1 MSNRMKEEERIERII
16 RNLLKLPEN
25 RRCIN
30 CNSLGPQ
37 YVCTT
42 FWTFVCTT
50 CSGVHRE
57 FTHRVKSV
65 SMAKFNAEEVSAL
78 QAGGNER
85 ARQIYF
91 KEWDPQRHSYP
102 DGRCLSALT
111 VVLLGKFAGDRGMG
125 KLAMVRAGAK
135 EDFSDRCSFETPS
148 AGGRNDDRKSKYYIE
163 ERRSPRNKPENVR
176 SGHRNRPVHFEV
188 VDDRFRDD
196 GLGSGRSYETH
207 RSSNA
212 ESRAGSRLGK
222 ISPPVA
228 RPVSELL
235 GENVPR
241 LQVGG
246 SPNANERRD
255 TDSSVHVES
264 KSLEPKT
271 VNSVSLIDFSADPEP
286 PDPGAAPQTQQT
298 ALSIDGGNGASD
310 IPVVNSLESL
320 LFGLSAPA
328 AAPVDIMSEA
338 LAIMDGESAAP
349 LALSNNVGG
358 TVAESTSDK
367 PAASPVGMELMLLS
381 SSNDSNVGFT
391 DGQKLPIT
399 QQNQLYSSLSGDGIS
414 TTLSVGASHS
424 SHSQV
429 KLVFPPEF
437 SRFSRLIVLECFDP
451 FTNEDV
457 PVILVYLQSWTT
469 SNAPN
474 AQASSSVSAEKP
486 SQPSSEA
493 TQDGMKELPADL
505 FTSNYSSFPVSVPGW
520 QVRPPHGM
528 GFHMQYHPTAV
539 PVPAYPNSP
548 RSRNPFDL
556 SDDATEAQV
565 PMAMLPSMSPVQGA
579 LPNLPAPSALMHV
592 SDAHSSHLMHPRAS
606 PYGSVAPPQLLYGMS
621 LAPGAFNEQ
630 QFHNGFP
637 FSRPQMIH
645 TGREDAFASLN
656 PIQQPGGRY
665 PAAPTTTNSLSSAG
679 GNPFG

>member
-91 KEWDPQRHSYP
+91 KEWDPQRHSFP
-102 DGRCLSALT
+102 DGSNQNRLRDFIKQVYVAR
-111 VVLLGKFAGDRGMG
+111 KFAGDRGMG
-125 KLAMVRAGAK
+125 KLAMVRADAK
-135 EDFSDRCSFETPS
+135 EEFSDRCTFDSPCT
-148 AGGRNDDRKSKYYIE
+148 GGRIDDRKSKHYID
-163 ERRSPRNKPENVR
+163 ERRGPRNKPENVR

-196 GLGSGRSYETH
+196 GLGSGRRYETH
-207 RSSNA
+207 RTYNP
-212 ESRAGSRLGK
+212 ESGAGSRSPVPQRGRGR
-222 ISPPVA
+222 ISPPVV

-246 SPNANERRD
+246 SPKASERRD
-255 TDSSVHVES
+255 ADNSGHGQKTPSPSGTVES
-264 KSLEPKT
+264 KSLELTT

-286 PDPGAAPQTQQT
+286 PAPTTPSQTRQTVLLNEGGHGAADPP
-298 ALSIDGGNGASD
+298 I
-310 IPVVNSLESL
+310 VNSLESL
-320 LFGLSAPA
+320 LFGLSVPA
-328 AAPVDIMSEA
+328 SGPVDIMSQA
-338 LAIMDGESAAP
+338 PANIDAESAGP
-349 LALSNNVGG
+349 LALSSSVGA
-358 TVAESTSDK
+358 TVAESTTDK

-381 SSNDSNVGFT
+381 GSNDSNVGFA
-391 DGQKLPIT
+391 DGQNLPIT
-399 QQNQLYSSLSGDGIS
+399 QQNHLHSTPSGDSSS
-414 TTLSVGASHS
+414 TTPSVGDSH
-424 SHSQV
+424 
-429 KLVFPPEF
+429 
-437 SRFSRLIVLECFDP
+437 
-451 FTNEDV
+451 N
-457 PVILVYLQSWTT
+457 QSWT
-469 SNAPN
+469 SHIAPN

-505 FTSNYSSFPVSVPGW
+505 FTSSYSSFPVPVPGW

-528 GFHMQYHPTAV
+528 GFHMQYQPTAV
-539 PVPAYPNSP
+539 PMPAFPNSP

-556 SDDATEAQV
+556 SSDGIEAQV
-565 PMAMLPSMSPVQGA
+565 PMFPSMLPVQGA
-579 LPNLPAPSALMHV
+579 LPNLAAPSALLHA
-592 SDAHSSHLMHPRAS
+592 SNAHSSHLMQPQAS
-606 PYGSVAPPQLLYGMS
+606 PYGSIAPPQLSYGMS

-630 QFHNGFP
+630 QLHNGMP
-637 FSRPQMIH
+637 FSRPQTN

-656 PIQQPGGRY
+656 PIHQPKNGH
-665 PAAPTTTNSLSSAG
+665 PAPTTPNSLSLAG
-679 GNPFG
+679 GNPFE

>member
-1 MSNRMKEEERIERII
+1 MQKKLVLFKLGEMREQGKFTLKSGIHSVIHIQMAAFLQSSNQ
-16 RNLLKLPEN
+16 N
-25 RRCIN
+25 RLRDFIKHI
-30 CNSLGPQ
+30 
-37 YVCTT
+37 YVD
-42 FWTFVCTT
+42 
-50 CSGVHRE
+50 R
-57 FTHRVKSV
+57 
-65 SMAKFNAEEVSAL
+65 
-78 QAGGNER
+78 
-85 ARQIYF
+85 
-91 KEWDPQRHSYP
+91 
-102 DGRCLSALT
+102 
-111 VVLLGKFAGDRGMG
+111 KFAGDRGMG
-125 KLAMVRAGAK
+125 KLAMVRAGAQ

-196 GLGSGRSYETH
+196 GLGNGRSYETH

-235 GENVPR
+235 GENVPC

-246 SPNANERRD
+246 SPNANDRRD
-255 TDSSVHVES
+255 TDSSAHGQKTASPSEPVES

-286 PDPGAAPQTQQT
+286 PDPAAAPQTQQT
-298 ALSIDGGNGASD
+298 ALSIEGGNGASD
-310 IPVVNSLESL
+310 TPVVNSLESL

-328 AAPVDIMSEA
+328 AGPVDIMSEA

-381 SSNDSNVGFT
+381 SSNDSNVRFT

-424 SHSQV
+424 
-429 KLVFPPEF
+429 
-437 SRFSRLIVLECFDP
+437 
-451 FTNEDV
+451 
-457 PVILVYLQSWTT
+457 QSWTT
-469 SNAPN
+469 SNGPN

-493 TQDGMKELPADL
+493 TQDGMKELPAVIADL
-505 FTSNYSSFPVSVPGW
+505 FTSSYSSFPVSVPGW

-539 PVPAYPNSP
+539 PVPAFPNSP

-556 SDDATEAQV
+556 SDDGTEAQV
-565 PMAMLPSMSPVQGA
+565 PMPMFPSMLPVQGA
-579 LPNLPAPSALMHV
+579 LPNLPAPSALLHV
-592 SDAHSSHLMHPRAS
+592 SDAHSSHLMHPQAP
-606 PYGSVAPPQLLYGMS
+606 PYGSVAPPQLPYGMS
-621 LAPGAFNEQ
+621 LAPVSGAFNEQ

-637 FSRPQMIH
+637 FSRPQMMH

-656 PIQQPGGRY
+656 PIQQPGGRF

>member
-78 QAGGNER
+78 QAGGNE
-85 ARQIYF
+85 
-91 KEWDPQRHSYP
+91 
-102 DGRCLSALT
+102 
-111 VVLLGKFAGDRGMG
+111 V
-125 KLAMVRAGAK
+125 AK

-255 TDSSVHVES
+255 TDSSAHGQKTASPSEPVES

-271 VNSVSLIDFSADPEP
+271 VNSVSLIDFSADLEP
-286 PDPGAAPQTQQT
+286 PDPAAAPQTQQT
-298 ALSIDGGNGASD
+298 ALSIEGGNGASD
-310 IPVVNSLESL
+310 TPVVNSLESL

-328 AAPVDIMSEA
+328 AGPVDIMSEA

-424 SHSQV
+424 
-429 KLVFPPEF
+429 
-437 SRFSRLIVLECFDP
+437 
-451 FTNEDV
+451 
-457 PVILVYLQSWTT
+457 QSWTT

-505 FTSNYSSFPVSVPGW
+505 FTSSYSSFPVSVPGW

-539 PVPAYPNSP
+539 PVPAFPNSP

-556 SDDATEAQV
+556 SDDGTEAQV
-565 PMAMLPSMSPVQGA
+565 PMAMFPSMLPVQGA
-579 LPNLPAPSALMHV
+579 LPNLPAPSALLHV
-592 SDAHSSHLMHPRAS
+592 SDAHSSHLMHPQAS
-606 PYGSVAPPQLLYGMS
+606 PYGSVAPPQLPYGMS
-621 LAPGAFNEQ
+621 LAPVSGAFNEQ
-630 QFHNGFP
+630 QHNGFP

-645 TGREDAFASLN
+645 TGREDAFGSLN

>member
-102 DGRCLSALT
+102 DGSNQNRLRDFIKHVYADR
-111 VVLLGKFAGDRGMG
+111 KFSGERGMG
-125 KLAMVRAGAK
+125 KLAMVRAVAK

-255 TDSSVHVES
+255 TDSSAHGQKTASPSEPVES

-271 VNSVSLIDFSADPEP
+271 VNSVSLIDFSADLEP
-286 PDPGAAPQTQQT
+286 PDPAAAPQTQQT
-298 ALSIDGGNGASD
+298 ALSIEGGNGASD
-310 IPVVNSLESL
+310 TPVVNSLESL

-328 AAPVDIMSEA
+328 AGPVDIMSEA

-424 SHSQV
+424 
-429 KLVFPPEF
+429 
-437 SRFSRLIVLECFDP
+437 
-451 FTNEDV
+451 
-457 PVILVYLQSWTT
+457 QSWTT

-505 FTSNYSSFPVSVPGW
+505 FTSSYSSFPVSVPGW

-539 PVPAYPNSP
+539 PVPAFPNSP

-556 SDDATEAQV
+556 SDDGTEAQV
-565 PMAMLPSMSPVQGA
+565 PMAMFPSMLPVQGA
-579 LPNLPAPSALMHV
+579 LPNLPAPSALLHV
-592 SDAHSSHLMHPRAS
+592 SDAHSSHLMHPQAS
-606 PYGSVAPPQLLYGMS
+606 PYGSVAPPQLPYGMS
-621 LAPGAFNEQ
+621 LAPVSGAFNEQ
-630 QFHNGFP
+630 QHNGFP

-645 TGREDAFASLN
+645 TGREDAFGSLN